1 MRSDASLGWGAVVKG
16 HLEIRELPGHQQN
29 ILTEPKV
36 TRLAQELGER
46 LEAQGEDTLPEP
58 AAEAVPSLVG

>member
-1 MRSDASLGWGAVVKG
+1 
-16 HLEIRELPGHQQN
+16 LPGHQQN

-58 AAEAVPSLVG
+58 AAEAVPSLVS